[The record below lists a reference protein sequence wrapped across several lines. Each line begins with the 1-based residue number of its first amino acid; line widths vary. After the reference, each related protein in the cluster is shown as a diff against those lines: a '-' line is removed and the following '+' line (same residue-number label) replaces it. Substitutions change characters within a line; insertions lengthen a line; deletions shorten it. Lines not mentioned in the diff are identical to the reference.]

1 MAATVQNDR
10 ASVRGG
16 RSWALC
22 AAVVLA
28 VAGAISVVHG
38 VTALADDEYFG
49 KPLLTDHVTFWGI
62 VLCAWGI
69 AELLAAYAVLRE
81 RPGGIMLGTLLA
93 GLEMAIWFC
102 LIFASP
108 AAALIG
114 VTLNGFVVLSLGMLS
129 SLDFPADG

>member
-1 MAATVQNDR
+1 MGATVQDDP
-10 ASVRGG
+10 ASGG
-16 RSWALC
+16 SRSWALC
-22 AAVVLA
+22 AGVVLA
-28 VAGAISVVHG
+28 VTGAISLVHG
-38 VTALADDEYFG
+38 ITALANEEYFG
-49 KPLLTDHVTFWGI
+49 KPLLTDNVTFWGI

-69 AELLAAYAVLRE
+69 AELRAAYGVRIG
-81 RPGGIMLGTLLA
+81 RPGAIMLGTLLA

-114 VTLNGFVVLSLGMLS
+114 VTLNGFVVLSLGILS